1 MVPGRRFSTRMSAR
15 PMSRRKISLPREAFR
30 SSASDRLLRFS
41 RTKLEDS
48 PSRNG
53 AVARTPS
60 PPSGFSTLTTSAPRS
75 ASCSVQNGAAMKLP
89 TSTTRMPSSA
99 ERCMALLYHLRGA
112 PSRPWGPGR
121 SEEPRPDASPQEERL
136 ADHRDSALQADEV
149 FAVEQVL
156 RRHERVPSPRQG
168 PDELQVDRGK
178 AREHEAIG
186 VVLELF
192 GNPAELEMNFDDA
205 GIGE

>member
-15 PMSRRKISLPREAFR
+15 PIRRRKISLPREALR

-112 PSRPWGPGR
+112 PSRPRGPGR

-149 FAVEQVL
+149 FPVEQVL
-156 RRHERVPSPRQG
+156 RSHEHVPSAGQG
-168 PDELQVDRGK
+168 ADELQVEDGE
-178 AREHEAIG
+178 AREHQVVG

-192 GNPAELEMNFDDA
+192 GSPAHLHMHFDDA
-205 GIGE
+205 RIGE